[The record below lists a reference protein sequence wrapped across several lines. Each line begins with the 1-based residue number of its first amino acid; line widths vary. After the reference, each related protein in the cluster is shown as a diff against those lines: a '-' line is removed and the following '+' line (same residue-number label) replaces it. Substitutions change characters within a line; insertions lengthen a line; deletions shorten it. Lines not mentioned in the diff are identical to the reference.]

1 MTIQWIPLITLLV
14 VNFFLD
20 LWLYRKFR
28 RSERWPR
35 LKSGAHAVLSLV
47 LLGLMVAVVTIN
59 HRECDNSTFVAKM
72 SMLYTYYA
80 FYVPRY
86 VAALAWMPTHLK
98 HSGRRTRKVGAWAA
112 TAIGLLVFAYMCIR
126 PAFTTY
132 NINVNHVELEFEN
145 LPDEF
150 DGYRIAQFSDTHL
163 GTYKGNPRFID
174 FCVDSIMAQK
184 PDLIC
189 FTGDLVSRLSS
200 EALPHKRAL
209 SRLHA
214 PDGVVSVLGNHDEGG
229 YFDWP
234 TEQQRQADRQ
244 KLIDL

>member
-132 NINVNHVELEFEN
+132 NYIS
-145 LPDEF
+145 
-150 DGYRIAQFSDTHL
+150 YRYRRS
-163 GTYKGNPRFID
+163 Y
-174 FCVDSIMAQK
+174 C
-184 PDLIC
+184 
-189 FTGDLVSRLSS
+189 
-200 EALPHKRAL
+200 
-209 SRLHA
+209 
-214 PDGVVSVLGNHDEGG
+214 
-229 YFDWP
+229 
-234 TEQQRQADRQ
+234 
-244 KLIDL
+244 